1 MNGFSWVRVD
11 RATDRSAPV
20 RLLARAMGK
29 DELWALGCF
38 VRLRLVTAG
47 RFPTGLI
54 DMPAEHLEL
63 ELDAP
68 DGTVAAL
75 VSCGL
80 LLARPDGFE
89 VPGWQ
94 DDPAVREVLNKRVR
108 ASGRPADGYLS
119 QGVGQAVAGGTA
131 GLSQGVPQPVAG
143 GTAATTQPV
152 AGLSQPV
159 AGGSPT
165 DMTDMTG
172 HDRHDMTDKPHDAR
186 EAREGEAALPIIH
199 AQAAGIVLAAWPAEK
214 RCSPRAVLTAI
225 RQNQAN
231 PDLLTCRKIAISAKA
246 WLDAY
251 TAQGRAQYLPRL
263 DNWISSGAWREQPP
277 ADSPAPAGPARRAR
291 TKSGEPAVTL
301 AELDAI
307 IDQAKAAGL

>member
-1 MNGFSWVRVD
+1 
-11 RATDRSAPV
+11 
-20 RLLARAMGK
+20 
-29 DELWALGCF
+29 
-38 VRLRLVTAG
+38 
-47 RFPTGLI
+47 
-54 DMPAEHLEL
+54 
-63 ELDAP
+63 
-68 DGTVAAL
+68 
-75 VSCGL
+75 
-80 LLARPDGFE
+80 
-89 VPGWQ
+89 
-94 DDPAVREVLNKRVR
+94 
-108 ASGRPADGYLS
+108 
-119 QGVGQAVAGGTA
+119 
-131 GLSQGVPQPVAG
+131 
-143 GTAATTQPV
+143 
-152 AGLSQPV
+152 
-159 AGGSPT
+159 
-165 DMTDMTG
+165 
-172 HDRHDMTDKPHDAR
+172 MTDKPHDAR